1 MLEETSYY
9 DEQAD
14 KLIVK
19 TSFDNSEA
27 LKENAQARDAKPENF
42 GKYKGALC
50 HVGSIHM
57 GDVVRL
63 KNLGYNLLSPDVDEK
78 RRALCYIQTNE
89 PYLLTVNGTPF
100 ARNRKKWA

>member
-1 MLEETSYY
+1 MLKETSYY

-19 TSFDNSEA
+19 TSYDNSDV
-27 LKENAQARDAKPENF
+27 LKANAEDRDAKPENF
-42 GKYKGALC
+42 GKYKGTLT

-89 PYLLTVNGTPF
+89 PYLLTVAGKPF
-100 ARNRKKWA
+100 ARTRKTWA